1 MSKTYLDFGRVK
13 THHKNWLI
21 YPPPVL
27 LTSCMQEE
35 NLESKGNTQP
45 ERKRK
50 KVNAHPRSHH
60 TYLLSVSAGLG
71 RANLEANVC
80 GPAPN
85 YCARA

>member
-13 THHKNWLI
+13 IHHKNRLI
-21 YPPPVL
+21 YPPLVL
-27 LTSCMQEE
+27 LASCMQEE

-50 KVNAHPRSHH
+50 KANAHPRSHH
-60 TYLLSVSAGLG
+60 TYLLSLSAGLG